1 MKEQIIQVI
10 KDLQDALMEND
21 LANQALVEV
30 KVRKEKA
37 YYTLMR
43 AKEALKA
50 LESELNK

>member
-10 KDLQDALMEND
+10 KDLQDALMENV
-21 LANQALVEV
+21 LANQALIEV
-30 KVRKEKA
+30 KVRKEKS